1 MGVDASEV
9 GAMVAFLAGPSHY
22 TLESLEA
29 VLGSGTASLDEAL
42 RDVLDF

>member
-22 TLESLEA
+22 TLENLEGMIA
-29 VLGSGTASLDEAL
+29 GAEISLDEAL
-42 RDVLDF
+42 RGVLAY